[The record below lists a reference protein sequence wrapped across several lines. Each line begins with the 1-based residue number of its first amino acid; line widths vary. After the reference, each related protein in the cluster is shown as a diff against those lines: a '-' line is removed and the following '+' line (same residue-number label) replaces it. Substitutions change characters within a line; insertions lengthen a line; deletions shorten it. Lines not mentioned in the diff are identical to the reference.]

1 MNPNSPTNPSNQ
13 QDEIDLIEL
22 FQGLWAQKWLIA
34 AFTAVAVAGAAAFA
48 FLSTPTYE
56 ARAGV
61 LPPRLGDIAG
71 YNLGRSEAMLPPRL
85 GDIAGYNL
93 GRSEAMLAEFKVED
107 VYRVFRRNLLSDSV
121 KRELFLSTY
130 LPSLGEAAASNAQDR
145 LWVGFNKVLA
155 VRAPD
160 AKNNPDYFTI
170 TVQHEDP
177 QTAADW
183 ANRYVAMVAEK
194 TEDEMKAN
202 LLAEIGTKAQ
212 SIEQQIEVLR
222 TSAQKSREDRIVR
235 LHEAQLVAEA
245 VGIDAPQV
253 TAGKTSSDGELAEFM
268 DGNLMYMRG
277 AKAIQAELTVLEQRK
292 NDDPFIPELRG
303 LENQLEFLKRV
314 DVNPDNVSVY
324 TLDSSA
330 EVPQTP
336 IKPKKVLIL
345 ALGLV
350 LGGGLGVFVALI
362 RIMLSKRAGFRSA

>member
-1 MNPNSPTNPSNQ
+1 MNPNSPANPSNQ

-71 YNLGRSEAMLPPRL
+71 YNLGRSEAK
-85 GDIAGYNL
+85 
-93 GRSEAMLAEFKVED
+93 LAEFKVED
-107 VYRVFRRNLLSDSV
+107 VYRVFRRNLLSDGV

-130 LPSLGEAAASNAQDR
+130 LPSLGEAAASSAQDR
-145 LWVGFNKVLA
+145 LWVGFNKLLA

-183 ANRYVAMVAEK
+183 ANRYVGMVAEK

-212 SIEQQIEVLR
+212 SIERQIEVLR
-222 TSAQKSREDRIVR
+222 TSAQKRREDRIVR
-235 LHEAQLVAEA
+235 LNEAQLVAEA

-303 LENQLEFLKRV
+303 LENQLAFLKRV

>member
-1 MNPNSPTNPSNQ
+1 MNPNSPANPSNQ

-56 ARAGV
+56 ARSGV

-71 YNLGRSEAMLPPRL
+71 YNLGRSEAK
-85 GDIAGYNL
+85 
-93 GRSEAMLAEFKVED
+93 LAVFKVED
-107 VYRVFRRNLLSDSV
+107 VYAVFKRNLLSDGV
-121 KRELFLSTY
+121 KREMFLSTY
-130 LPSLGEAAASNAQDR
+130 LPSLGETAASRAQDR
-145 LWVGFNKVLA
+145 LWVRFNNLLA

-170 TVQHEDP
+170 TVQHDDP

-183 ANRYVAMVAEK
+183 ANRYVSMVVEK
-194 TEDEMKAN
+194 TEIEMNAN

-212 SIEQQIEVLR
+212 SIERQIEVLR
-222 TSAQKSREDRIVR
+222 TSAQKRREDRITR
-235 LHEAQLVAEA
+235 LREALQVAEA

-253 TAGKTSSDGELAEFM
+253 TAGKTSSDGDLAEFM

-277 AKAIQAELTVLEQRK
+277 AKAIRAELTVLEQRK
-292 NDDPFIPELRG
+292 NDDPFIAELRG
-303 LENQLEFLKRV
+303 LENHLEFLKRV
-314 DVNPDNVSVY
+314 NVNPDNVSVY

-336 IKPKKVLIL
+336 IKPKRILVL

-350 LGGGLGVFVALI
+350 FGGMLGVFVALI
-362 RIMLSKRAGFRSA
+362 RIMLSKRTMRFG

>member
-1 MNPNSPTNPSNQ
+1 VEPKLNPNSPTNPNNQ

-61 LPPRLGDIAG
+61 
-71 YNLGRSEAMLPPRL
+71 LPPRL

-336 IKPKKVLIL
+336 IKPKKMLIV
-345 ALGLV
+345 AIGLV
-350 LGGGLGVFVALI
+350 LGGMLGVFVALI
-362 RIMLSKRAGFRSA
+362 RIAFTGNRTRSA

>member
-1 MNPNSPTNPSNQ
+1 MNPNSPANPSNQ

-56 ARAGV
+56 AKSGV
-61 LPPRLGDIAG
+61 LPPRLSDIAG
-71 YNLGRSEAMLPPRL
+71 YNLGRSEAK
-85 GDIAGYNL
+85 
-93 GRSEAMLAEFKVED
+93 LAEFKIED
-107 VYRVFRRNLLSDSV
+107 VYRVFKRNLLSDGV
-121 KRELFLSTY
+121 KRELFVDTY
-130 LPSLGEAAASNAQDR
+130 LPSLSEAEASGAQDR
-145 LWVGFNKVLA
+145 LWVKFNGLLA

-183 ANRYVAMVAEK
+183 VNRYVGMVVEK
-194 TEDEMKAN
+194 TEAEMKDN
-202 LLAEIGTKAQ
+202 LLAEIGTRAQ
-212 SIEQQIEVLR
+212 SIERQIELLR
-222 TSAQKSREDRIVR
+222 TSAQKRREDRIIR
-235 LHEAQLVAEA
+235 LKEAQLVAEA

-253 TAGKTSSDGELAEFM
+253 TAGKTSSDGDLAQFM

-277 AKAIQAELTVLEQRK
+277 AKAIGAELTVLEQRK

-303 LENQLEFLKRV
+303 LENQLEFLNRV

-324 TLDSSA
+324 TLDSGA

-350 LGGGLGVFVALI
+350 LGGMLGVFVALMRTLWI
-362 RIMLSKRAGFRSA
+362 SRSARAL